1 MNKYYLFSLF
11 AVISSLQITA
21 QHTNNLSGS
30 PYSLY
35 GLGVANNTNTG
46 KTNSL
51 GNTGIALPS
60 NTFINNL
67 NPASFAGIPSNR
79 FLFDFGLKAQK
90 ETLTESGNKEPRFNT
105 NFSSL
110 AIAFPV
116 SKKSGIGISLLPY
129 TNVGYKIAGLQSN
142 IEGSTNNFN
151 TFINGSGG
159 INNFKISYG
168 YRFNNRLRVG
178 FDTSFLFG
186 LIEEEEINLIG
197 NSILS
202 LNDKN
207 NYTGVRLGFGVQYDI
222 TKKISFGAI
231 LNTNTSLSGEQKN
244 TTQLDGVELDATDD
258 NLPSFKLPLE
268 IGVGLHTKLSKKMT
282 LNIDYK
288 KAFWNATNQNDNLG
302 DYIDQH
308 ILGIGIEFIPKQRGL
323 KYWENVEYR
332 TGFNFDSGSLEIDDS
347 NINNYQFFV
356 GLGLPLN
363 KKSNSMLNLGYSY
376 GKKGT
381 LNNGLIQENY
391 HTLSINLSLAG
402 IWFQERKID

>member
-1 MNKYYLFSLF
+1 M
-11 AVISSLQITA
+11 
-21 QHTNNLSGS
+21 
-30 PYSLY
+30 
-35 GLGVANNTNTG
+35 
-46 KTNSL
+46 
-51 GNTGIALPS
+51 PS

-90 ETLTESGNKEPRFNT
+90 ETLTESGNEEPRFNT

-129 TNVGYKIAGLQSN
+129 TNVGYNIAGLQSN

-168 YRFNNRLRVG
+168 YRFNNRLRIG

-197 NSILS
+197 NSILT

-222 TKKISFGAI
+222 TKKISFGAT

-244 TTQLDGVELDATDD
+244 TTQLDGIELDATDD

-268 IGVGLHTKLSKKMT
+268 IGVGLHTKLSKKMS

-288 KAFWNATNQNDNLG
+288 KAFWNATNQSDNLG

-347 NINNYQFFV
+347 NINNYQFSV
-356 GLGLPLN
+356 GLGLPIN
-363 KKSNSMLNLGYSY
+363 KRSNSILNIGYSY

-391 HTLSINLSLAG
+391 HTLSINLSFVG
-402 IWFQERKID
+402 IWFQTRKID